1 MRKRVVTIILS
12 VLLAIVFAYS
22 VIATRENSKLVDEV
36 NGLRSTCKKLN
47 ARCEELYDENQLMKD
62 GLYSETP
69 LLDAAVGLIHPD
81 AKGRKVENVYVAIAP
96 LEAMGDVSTTQIA
109 FALDA
114 YDEIESLII
123 TFIGDSAASYTVRID
138 NK

>member
-36 NGLRSTCKKLN
+36 NSLRSTCKKLN